1 MSELI
6 RLKAVLNLRK
16 FQETLGEWFPVNL
29 VSSLALVFFIPLILV
44 VYAISSQLH
53 GAYFYEIL
61 GVCYMF
67 IFFSWAGGANRID

>member
-1 MSELI
+1 MVS
-6 RLKAVLNLRK
+6 
-16 FQETLGEWFPVNL
+16 VNL

-67 IFFSWAGGANRID
+67 ISLVKWCNRIKIK